1 MPQGGIA
8 CAAHCEVE
16 LMKER
21 SIQFVKSAAQWQSE
35 LSSWVLCR
43 IEISCVWKVIRN
55 CELKL
60 NWPPQKHTILWLWC
74 PVRKIIE
81 YQWWATAFLVAASND
96 LLTGRWI
103 SVSGDAWREKHP
115 LEKTNPCSIP
125 PKYFFAATFYDIKT
139 VTIKLAWDPI
149 ELPLRWPGLV
159 TRVRHLWWLVPRV
172 WIQNQPPIW
181 FLSPQKLSEFHRLTL
196 AVSPPGAQLR

>member
-1 MPQGGIA
+1 MCKIKSVCKMFKYRMPQRELMMPQGGIA

-16 LMKER
+16 LIKDR
-21 SIQFVKSAAQWQSE
+21 SIQFVKSSARWQSE

-81 YQWWATAFLVAASND
+81 YQWLSNCVPSSSKQ
-96 LLTGRWI
+96 W
-103 SVSGDAWREKHP
+103 SVNREVN
-115 LEKTNPCSIP
+115 LS
-125 PKYFFAATFYDIKT
+125 
-139 VTIKLAWDPI
+139 
-149 ELPLRWPGLV
+149 
-159 TRVRHLWWLVPRV
+159 LWWCVARETSIGEDKSLQYSSQ
-172 WIQNQPPIW
+172 IF
-181 FLSPQKLSEFHRLTL
+181 FLLRHSMTLKLW
-196 AVSPPGAQLR
+196 P